1 MAEEKKNKIEEID
14 AKKTWRQAIWI
25 SVAIWIGGAAF
36 TWLFAKIIIWL
47 TSGEISEFA
56 GLFGDSF
63 GSVNALVSALAF
75 AGVIVTFYL
84 QRHELKLQHQELKAQ
99 REEFEQ
105 QNKTMKLQ
113 RFENT
118 FFNMMQLQQQ
128 IVNDLHL
135 QVTYSTARRGNLMV
149 EGPTVTKELNGR
161 EVIRHIYDNVRQFV
175 SNSGLGSYKNV
186 NNRDLLD
193 HYFRHLYT
201 ILRFVDESDVYV
213 PEKDENG
220 EPKYDPQKE
229 WELKYRYT
237 TILRATLSRYEM
249 LILYYNGL
257 SEFGRQKL
265 KPLIEKYALLD
276 NIDRWHLVPSREY
289 KDTLGLNPAL
299 KENRDWFVEHGL
311 TGTDYEYFLTEEEN
325 DINKYNIKAFGSGQE
340 AMGNSKQ
347 YISNLQSVLNEIKQ
361 QKDK

>member
-1 MAEEKKNKIEEID
+1 M
-14 AKKTWRQAIWI
+14 AKKKDNNKKRINPWWVWVLAIVICFGVWY
-25 SVAIWIGGAAF
+25 GGAHWTRSYAQKHADDN
-36 TWLFAKIIIWL
+36 TERV
-47 TSGEISEFA
+47 GQ
-56 GLFGDSF
+56 FGDSF
-63 GSVNALVSALAF
+63 GAVNALISALAF
-75 AGVIVTFYL
+75 AGVIVTFWL
-84 QRHELKLQHQELKAQ
+84 QRKELDLQYDELKSQ
-99 REEFEQ
+99 RMEFEQ

-175 SNSGLGSYKNV
+175 SNDGLDSYKNV

-201 ILRFVDESDVYV
+201 ILRFVDESDVYE

-220 EPKYDPQKE
+220 DSKYDPQKE

-289 KDTLGLNPAL
+289 KVMLGVNPSL
-299 KENRDWFVEHGL
+299 KENRDWFIEHGL
-311 TGTDYEYFLTEEEN
+311 TGTDYEYYLTEDAN
-325 DINKYNIKAFGSGQE
+325 DLSKYNIKAFGCGQE
-340 AMGNSKQ
+340 AMENSRQ
-347 YISNLQSVLNEIKQ
+347 YITNLQSALEEI
-361 QKDK
+361 QKHRG

>member
-1 MAEEKKNKIEEID
+1 
-14 AKKTWRQAIWI
+14 
-25 SVAIWIGGAAF
+25 
-36 TWLFAKIIIWL
+36 
-47 TSGEISEFA
+47 
-56 GLFGDSF
+56 
-63 GSVNALVSALAF
+63 
-75 AGVIVTFYL
+75 
-84 QRHELKLQHQELKAQ
+84 
-99 REEFEQ
+99 
-105 QNKTMKLQ
+105 
-113 RFENT
+113 
-118 FFNMMQLQQQ
+118 
-128 IVNDLHL
+128 
-135 QVTYSTARRGNLMV
+135 MV